1 MNLNQ
6 NFKQYINVNIYMT
19 RFFLISV
26 FLLLI
31 SCSPNTPIVKKEGTQ
46 TVDKV
51 IYGTIK
57 SSTPVKIESEGIMG
71 ALLGGV
77 IGGIV
82 GGGDILQ
89 EENTRNKAEVYGAVV
104 GAIIGYITE
113 TKIGNHDGFQYII
126 DVKDDDKN
134 IAVVQVSKDPIE
146 NGRSVVIVIGDK
158 VIISPYDG

>member
-1 MNLNQ
+1 
-6 NFKQYINVNIYMT
+6 MT
-19 RFFLISV
+19 KLVFVS
-26 FLLLI
+26 FLLVLI
-31 SCSPNTPIVKKEGTQ
+31 SCSPNTPIVKKAETQ
-46 TVDKV
+46 TIDKV

-57 SSTPVKIESEGIMG
+57 SSTPVKVQSEGIMG

-89 EENTRNKAEVYGAVV
+89 EENTRDKAEVYGAVV

-113 TKIGNHDGFQYII
+113 TKFGSHDGFQYII
-126 DVKDDDKN
+126 DVKDDDED
-134 IAVVQVSKDPIE
+134 IAVVQISKDPIE